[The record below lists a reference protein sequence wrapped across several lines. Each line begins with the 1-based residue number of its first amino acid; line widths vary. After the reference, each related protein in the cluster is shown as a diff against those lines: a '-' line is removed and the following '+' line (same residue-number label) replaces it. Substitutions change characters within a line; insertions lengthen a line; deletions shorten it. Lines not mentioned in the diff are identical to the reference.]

1 MVEYASRPFRS
12 CWNSAAAA
20 PQSSVAMPARVTI
33 SNHKSVPA
41 SAGYKRASRNT
52 PAFTMVAECRY
63 ALTGVGAAMAWGNQ
77 KWNGNW
83 ALLVKAPSSTRH
95 RISGYNSLP
104 RIRSPL
110 ASTSVSEN
118 DPTTSPINNTPA
130 SSARPPMP
138 VTVIAMRA
146 PLRAPVWWP
155 QKPISRKELRLVS
168 SQNTT
173 SNSRLSLVTT
183 PSMAPIKSS
192 R

>member
-1 MVEYASRPFRS
+1 
-12 CWNSAAAA
+12 
-20 PQSSVAMPARVTI
+20 
-33 SNHKSVPA
+33 
-41 SAGYKRASRNT
+41 
-52 PAFTMVAECRY
+52 
-63 ALTGVGAAMAWGNQ
+63 
-77 KWNGNW
+77 
-83 ALLVKAPSSTRH
+83 
-95 RISGYNSLP
+95 
-104 RIRSPL
+104 
-110 ASTSVSEN
+110 
-118 DPTTSPINNTPA
+118 
-130 SSARPPMP
+130 MP